1 MWKKWLHHLLITQ
14 DLTYPCIEL
23 HFTPKKK
30 VGNLEYL
37 GFQKSSDFWE
47 RIMADKLDPK
57 GKWIC
62 FGHEMQRIL
71 FGTEAFHEVVPCGG
85 VKTHVCCRETCYTYN
100 NNMISLAFPILWA
113 LELCLIPTNIY
124 VQNLALLET
133 IVLGVGK
140 EPNFTPSSISHW
152 GLGAFLFTKFCSNC
166 SMCSTHAPHSFKIHL
181 QSFFQRFLGTM
192 YHS

>member
-1 MWKKWLHHLLITQ
+1 
-14 DLTYPCIEL
+14 
-23 HFTPKKK
+23 

-37 GFQKSSDFWE
+37 GFQEFSDFWE

-85 VKTHVCCRETCYTYN
+85 VKTHVCCCRETCYTY

-113 LELCLIPTNIY
+113 LELWSFVLYPPIY
-124 VQNLALLET
+124 MFRILPFWKQ
-133 IVLGVGK
+133 
-140 EPNFTPSSISHW
+140 FFW
-152 GLGAFLFTKFCSNC
+152 GLGTQFYTKLNLTLEVPFCSQNFVQIV
-166 SMCSTHAPHSFKIHL
+166 SMCTYPCTTFL
-181 QSFFQRFLGTM
+181 QNTLTIIFSEVFR
-192 YHS
+192 YYVP